1 MIIRFYYEYL
11 FFYGR
16 LSIWKSS
23 IVKSKNPQTAYLVNV
38 GFEILVVVVDGVV
51 HELGQQVSQLQ
62 ALLSCVFLKLFKVS
76 KNKKIILFKSK
87 LITYTIVGQSASSPQ
102 AVQVF

>member
-1 MIIRFYYEYL
+1 MNICSYKCYQFMGGFLLENPPMSRA
-11 FFYGR
+11 
-16 LSIWKSS
+16 
-23 IVKSKNPQTAYLVNV
+23 KNPQTAYLVNV